1 MTMGSVVP
9 SPEDLICVIPAQVI
23 LLGEALAPVA
33 HGARQA
39 LTRTVPSSGQA
50 FDPLGDTSRHL
61 GVIQQALNRLK
72 PRLDGLMTD
81 VIHKKGASAI
91 DAGRAA
97 GRLEQVL
104 SEFLDGYLDAKA
116 SSADGKAVEARR
128 LILGV
133 YRHHIKEIC
142 EWLGELVAV
151 INYPVKALHKR
162 NMAAESS
169 PLLTVTLN
177 LTTPP
182 EMAQLEALAS
192 SLRRAAEVSGEAPCR
207 DEDPS
212 TPTLGLLGTVG
223 ALVFGAGVAEAILGN
238 RYE

>member
-1 MTMGSVVP
+1 MGSVVP
-9 SPEDLICVIPAQVI
+9 SPKDMVCVIPAQVI
-23 LLGEALAPVA
+23 LLGEALALVA
-33 HGARQA
+33 HGARQT
-39 LTRTVPSSGQA
+39 LTRTVPSSGHA
-50 FDPLGDTSRHL
+50 FDPFGDTSRHL

-142 EWLGELVAV
+142 EWLEELVAV

-238 RYE
+238 RHE